1 MLAMVDGRERTAGDF
16 EELGRMT
23 GWKLETIKPGPGMG
37 AFIFSKVEV

>member
-23 GWKLETIKPGPGMG
+23 GWKLETIKPGAMA